1 MRNLSLNLKLIV
13 LAVLV
18 LAAMGT
24 YLCWGLNFKFWEFA
38 LSIRIPKLLAMS
50 LAAVCIGAASLIFQ
64 TLINNYMVTPCL
76 LGMNSLYVLL
86 HTLLVFTLGMGSFI
100 ITNKNLAFLCDLA
113 LMGMVAVVLYSYLFR
128 KTKYNVLYVLLIG
141 AVLTTFLTSVQSTMV
156 RTMDPN
162 DYDALLTT
170 LVASFE
176 NVNHE
181 VLALSFGMTV
191 ALTLVSLPK
200 LRLLNV
206 IALGKMHAQSLG
218 VDYDRNIRWLLLYV
232 TLLIAIATALV
243 GPISFMGL
251 ITTNVARQLFKT
263 YRHSYLITGTMLLTL
278 LILIAGQMM
287 IERIFVY
294 SIPISVLITIGGGTY
309 FLYLILRG
317 QRQGRM
323 A

>member
-1 MRNLSLNLKLIV
+1 M
-13 LAVLV
+13 AV
-18 LAAMGT
+18 
-24 YLCWGLNFKFWEFA
+24 
-38 LSIRIPKLLAMS
+38 P
-50 LAAVCIGAASLIFQ
+50 
-64 TLINNYMVTPCL
+64 
-76 LGMNSLYVLL
+76 
-86 HTLLVFTLGMGSFI
+86 
-100 ITNKNLAFLCDLA
+100 
-113 LMGMVAVVLYSYLFR
+113 
-128 KTKYNVLYVLLIG
+128 
-141 AVLTTFLTSVQSTMV
+141 
-156 RTMDPN
+156 
-162 DYDALLTT
+162 
-170 LVASFE
+170 
-176 NVNHE
+176 
-181 VLALSFGMTV
+181 LSFGMTV